1 MIYLLCIE
9 LLKVSQAFQKPSLF
23 PLILPYPYSF
33 PHWVSVCGYPSF
45 HTKINENTRIKDIG
59 KGFEELQ
66 KAVITVIT
74 NQTQRFYN
82 LNFNQLRNAQAQ

>member
-1 MIYLLCIE
+1 MSYLLCTE

-33 PHWVSVCGYPSF
+33 PHWVCVCEYPSF

-66 KAVITVIT
+66 EAVIT

-82 LNFNQLRNAQAQ
+82 LNFNQLLNAQAQ